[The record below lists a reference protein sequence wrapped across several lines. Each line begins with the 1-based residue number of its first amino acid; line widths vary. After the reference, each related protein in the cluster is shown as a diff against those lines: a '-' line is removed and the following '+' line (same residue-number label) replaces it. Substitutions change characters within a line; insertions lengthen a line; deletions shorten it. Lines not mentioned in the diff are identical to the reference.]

1 MSIKSLAAI
10 VVLNIILGSAPLSA
24 QLATPNA
31 MGVSIG
37 HVHVNARDLEA
48 QQRFWPQLGGTLV
61 HNEKIQMVQF
71 PGMFI
76 NLRKQDPTGGTVGSV
91 VNHIGLHV
99 KNLADWM
106 PKWEAAG
113 LKIENGNNPK
123 QKFLTA
129 PDDIRVEIIEDSSI
143 ATPVAMHHI
152 HMYVP
157 NPLETQAW
165 YIKNFGG
172 VAGKRG
178 SFDTVNVPGTE
189 LTLAKSEMP
198 QAATKGHSL
207 DHIGFEIRNLDQFV
221 KNLEANGIHT
231 EAPIR
236 TSGNAS
242 KLRLTYITDPWGTYI
257 ELTEGLTPAPES
269 ASR

>member
-1 MSIKSLAAI
+1 
-10 VVLNIILGSAPLSA
+10 
-24 QLATPNA
+24 

-76 NLRKQDPTGGTVGSV
+76 NLRTQAPTGGTVGST
-91 VNHIGLHV
+91 VNHIGFHV
-99 KNLADWM
+99 KDLAYWV
-106 PKWEAAG
+106 PKWETAG
-113 LKIENGNNPK
+113 LKVEAGANPK

-129 PDDIRVEIIEDSSI
+129 PDDIRVEIIEDSTI

-157 NPLETQAW
+157 DPLATQAW

-172 VAGKRG
+172 TAGKRG
-178 SFDTVNVPGTE
+178 QYDTVNVPGTE
-189 LTLAKSEMP
+189 LTLAKSEP
-198 QAATKGHSL
+198 QAPTKGRAI
-207 DHIGFEIRNLDQFV
+207 DHIGFEIKNLDQFV

-231 EAPIR
+231 DAPIR

-242 KLRLTYITDPWGTYI
+242 KLRLAYIVDPWGTNI
-257 ELTEGLTPAPES
+257 ELTEGLTPAPVQAAAKGSS
-269 ASR
+269 AWVTPNSR